1 MGPHSAINSCPPPL
15 LALRALTYSSLFQY
29 LIDPIPLVTFM
40 SQEGSSSC
48 LSSLE
53 YVERTNAIGWQPDD
67 VFLYEL
73 RKRGYRFSRTQQ
85 ESGRIFCFP
94 KYYRRI
100 VRALAIVI
108 LEQ

>member
-29 LIDPIPLVTFM
+29 LIDPISLVTFM
-40 SQEGSSSC
+40 SQEGSPSC
-48 LSSLE
+48 LSSLK

-73 RKRGYRFSRTQQ
+73 RKRGYRFLVHSKRVE
-85 ESGRIFCFP
+85 ESSVSPSITEESLG
-94 KYYRRI
+94 
-100 VRALAIVI
+100 LS
-108 LEQ
+108 Q

>member
-1 MGPHSAINSCPPPL
+1 MGPHSAINSCPLPL

-40 SQEGSSSC
+40 SQEGSPSC

-73 RKRGYRFSRTQQ
+73 RKRGYRLSRAQQ

>member
-15 LALRALTYSSLFQY
+15 LELRSLTYSSLFRY

-40 SQEGSSSC
+40 SQEGSLSC

-53 YVERTNAIGWQPDD
+53 YVERTNAFGWQPDD

-94 KYYRRI
+94 KYSRRI